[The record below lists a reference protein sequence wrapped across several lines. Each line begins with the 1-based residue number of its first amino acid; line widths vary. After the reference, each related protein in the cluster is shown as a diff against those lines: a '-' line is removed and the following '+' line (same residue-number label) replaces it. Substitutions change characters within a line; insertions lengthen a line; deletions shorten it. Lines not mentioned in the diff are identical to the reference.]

1 MSAFTMTSAKAFAA
15 LEGRNEVTVDDI
27 ARICTLCLRH
37 RLRKDPIATIDEGT
51 KVQEVFSRV
60 FGYDEEE

>member
-1 MSAFTMTSAKAFAA
+1 
-15 LEGRNEVTVDDI
+15 VTDEDVYSVV
-27 ARICTLCLRH
+27 TLCLRH
-37 RLRKDPIATIDEGT
+37 RLRKDPMATIDEGT